1 MLLSDVWRLS
11 IAYIGRNSRIE
22 RPRKTK
28 IGTVVAHVTCDS
40 DTTFKVKRSKVKVT
54 RPLCSPPCWRVR
66 QPQRWAWERV
76 CREKLRLR
84 CRLLGRARR
93 ASAPTGEERGGAYR
107 GGRPPTA
114 CCIISQRHWIKSSA
128 ILFGS
133 VDISRWRPN
142 LSRGFI
148 SLRLTGEN
156 VLRTRT

>member
-1 MLLSDVWRLS
+1 MWL
-11 IAYIGRNSRIE
+11 GHHFQ
-22 RPRKTK
+22 
-28 IGTVVAHVTCDS
+28 GQ
-40 DTTFKVKRSKVKVT
+40 KVKGQA

-76 CREKLRLR
+76 GREKLRLR
-84 CRLLGRARR
+84 CRLLCRARR

-156 VLRTRT
+156 VLLDKNLTVSLVNGKSVCNEILHWALNVITAKSSVYSEWL